1 MAETPIY
8 QVTDAVG
15 LIADKWTLHIFTA
28 LCRGHNRF
36 GQFQRAIP
44 DITRKML
51 TQTLRKMQRD
61 GLIERIDYHEAPP
74 HVEYKLTPMGDA
86 FRLQLSSL
94 CQWSKQNFSAV
105 EAARQIFDGEQNI
118 ASQGH

>member
-1 MAETPIY
+1 MAETPAY

-51 TQTLRKMQRD
+51 MQTLRKMQRD
-61 GLIERIDYHEAPP
+61 GLIERIDYNEAPR
-74 HVEYKLTPMGDA
+74 HVEYKLTTIGDE
-86 FRLQLSSL
+86 FRLQLTSL
-94 CQWSKQNFSAV
+94 CQWSKQHFSAV
-105 EAARQIFDGEQNI
+105 EAARQAFDGDQN
-118 ASQGH
+118 ALSQG